1 MADIGAG
8 DNAAIGVDG
17 IGRIRDQHGIA
28 RSESRQRQMRQS
40 FLRAN
45 GNNSLPFGVEVH
57 VITAPVPVRDSLA
70 QARDTPGERVAVGVA
85 SLRRLDQLVHDMPG
99 SRLIGIAHAEIDDVF
114 AARTRGRLQL
124 INDVK
129 DIRRQAFDAGEFF
142 NQGDNR
148 LSGVNP
154 RLLE

>member
-1 MADIGAG
+1 MDVEAKVKEIIMDK
-8 DNAAIGVDG
+8 
-17 IGRIRDQHGIA
+17 
-28 RSESRQRQMRQS
+28 
-40 FLRAN
+40 L
-45 GNNSLPFGVEVH
+45 GVEESQ
-57 VITAPVPVRDSLA
+57 ITPTASFINDLGA
-70 QARDTPGERVAVGVA
+70 D
-85 SLRRLDQLVHDMPG
+85 SLRRLNQLVHDMPG
-99 SRLIGIAHAEIDDVF
+99 SRLVGIAHAEVDDVF

-129 DIRRQAFDAGEFF
+129 DIRRQAFDTGEFF